1 MIFDIFKRKKPENKP
16 DKPSTKAVET
26 PEEPVRI
33 FQRLKRGLQRTRS
46 NFSGLMSTLLGTKK
60 IDASTQEALMR
71 VLLTSD
77 VGLETAEFII
87 EETQKK
93 LRYSDDATVDSA
105 LRETLTTLLAPS
117 ATHWEL
123 PVDSPAVILFVGV
136 NGSGKTTTIG
146 RIGHA
151 FQKAGKRVLLAA
163 GDTFR
168 AAAIEQLL
176 AWGKRIDSPVV
187 AQKQGADSAA
197 VLFEAMHTAQS
208 DQVDIL
214 LGDTAGRLH
223 NQTNLMHELTKVK
236 KVIKKQ
242 KESAPHE
249 VWLVLDATV
258 GQNGLKQAQAFKEA
272 VGVTGVILTKL
283 DGSAKGGIIFSVS
296 QQLNLPI
303 RFIGIGEKET
313 DLIPFNV
320 SGFVDALLEPIDG

>member
-26 PEEPVRI
+26 PEEPVGI

-146 RIGHA
+146 RIGYA

-168 AAAIEQLL
+168 AAAIEQIQ

-208 DQVDIL
+208 DQVDVL

>member
-1 MIFDIFKRKKPENKP
+1 MIFDIFKRKKTPKTPEHP
-16 DKPSTKAVET
+16 TTKAIASA
-26 PEEPVRI
+26 EEPAGV

-46 NFSGLMSTLLGTKK
+46 HFSGLMSTLLGTKK

-77 VGLETAEFII
+77 VGLETAEFIV

-105 LRETLTTLLAPS
+105 LRDTLTTLLAPS
-117 ATHWEL
+117 ATHWDL
-123 PVDSPAVILFVGV
+123 PDDSPAVILFVGV

-151 FQKAGKRVLLAA
+151 LQQAGKRVLLAA

-168 AAAIEQLL
+168 AAAIEQLQ
-176 AWGKRIDSPVV
+176 AWGQRIDSQVV

-197 VLFEAMHTAQS
+197 VLFEAMHIAQR
-208 DQVDIL
+208 DHVDVL

-236 KVIKKQ
+236 KVIQKQ
-242 KESAPHE
+242 KDSAPHE

-258 GQNGLKQAQAFKEA
+258 GQNGLKQAVAFKEA
-272 VGVTGVILTKL
+272 VGVTGIILTKL

-296 QQLNLPI
+296 RQLNLPI

-320 SGFVDALLEPIDG
+320 SVFVDALLEPIDG